1 MGGEVKAWTCS
12 GDRCHVLGVVRRNGS
27 GVRQLYLY
35 RQAVDVGSE
44 GGEMAEV
51 DVIAVVEGY
60 VTDVRCSICG
70 EVRTWF
76 PGKEALA
83 RMVRQAQ
90 EINRLV

>member
-12 GDRCHVLGVVRRNGS
+12 GDRDHVLGVVQRNGS

-51 DVIAVVEGY
+51 DVIAVVDY
-60 VTDVRCSICG
+60 ATDVRCSICG
-70 EVRTWF
+70 EVRSWF
-76 PGKEALA
+76 PGKEALG
-83 RMVRQAQ
+83 RMLRVAADFRG
-90 EINRLV
+90 